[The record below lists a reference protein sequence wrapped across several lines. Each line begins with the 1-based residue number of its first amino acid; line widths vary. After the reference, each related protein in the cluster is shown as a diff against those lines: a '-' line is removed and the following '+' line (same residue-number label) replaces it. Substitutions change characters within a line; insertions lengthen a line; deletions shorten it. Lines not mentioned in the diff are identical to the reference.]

1 MNTMG
6 GLLPVR
12 GTIPTVTHMS
22 VHGISGNSVLKL
34 STDWHDSADCRGE
47 AGRDFYPPFGGERK
61 RERVAREQR
70 AKTVCA
76 ACPVRSECLEQAIAS
91 GELYGVW
98 GGLTF
103 DERVTFRRTA

>member
-1 MNTMG
+1 
-6 GLLPVR
+6 
-12 GTIPTVTHMS
+12 MS
-22 VHGISGNSVLKL
+22 AHVVSKL
-34 STDWHDSADCRGE
+34 NTDWHDAAHCRGE

-76 ACPVRSECLEQAIAS
+76 VCPVQSQCLEHAIAS
-91 GELYGVW
+91 GERYGVW

-103 DERVTFRRTA
+103 EERLTFRRTA

>member
-1 MNTMG
+1 MNTTFR
-6 GLLPVR
+6 LLPGLECAFYGDV
-12 GTIPTVTHMS
+12 VSKH
-22 VHGISGNSVLKL
+22 
-34 STDWHDSADCRGE
+34 STEWHDSASCRGD

-70 AKTVCA
+70 AKAVCA
-76 ACPVRSECLEQAIAS
+76 SCAVRTQCLEHAIAS
-91 GELYGVW
+91 GERYGVW

>member
-1 MNTMG
+1 VNTTRW
-6 GLLPVR
+6 LLPEFER
-12 GTIPTVTHMS
+12 IPTVTSMS
-22 VHGISGNSVLKL
+22 VIGISGSGVSKL
-34 STDWHDSADCRGE
+34 STEWHDSALCRGE

-70 AKTVCA
+70 AKSICA
-76 ACPVRSECLEQAIAS
+76 ACPVRSQCLEQAIAS
-91 GELYGVW
+91 GERYGVW

>member
-1 MNTMG
+1 VNTTG
-6 GLLPVR
+6 GLLPVLKA
-12 GTIPTVTHMS
+12 IPTVAPMS
-22 VHGISGNSVLKL
+22 AHVVSKL
-34 STDWHDSADCRGE
+34 NTDWHDAAHCRGE

-76 ACPVRSECLEQAIAS
+76 ACPVRSQCLEHAIAS
-91 GELYGVW
+91 GERYGVW

>member
-1 MNTMG
+1 VNTTR
-6 GLLPVR
+6 GLLLGR
-12 GTIPTVTHMS
+12 EAIPTVTLMS
-22 VHGISGNSVLKL
+22 AIGVSKL
-34 STDWHDSADCRGE
+34 STEWHDTAHCRGE

-70 AKTVCA
+70 AKAVCA
-76 ACPVRSECLEQAIAS
+76 PCPVRSQCLEHAIAS
-91 GELYGVW
+91 GERYGVW

>member
-1 MNTMG
+1 MNTTG
-6 GLLPVR
+6 GLLPVLR
-12 GTIPTVTHMS
+12 AIPTVTIMS
-22 VHGISGNSVLKL
+22 ALGVSKL
-34 STDWHDSADCRGE
+34 NTDWHDSAHCRGE

-76 ACPVRSECLEQAIAS
+76 ACPVRSQCLEHAILS
-91 GELYGVW
+91 GERYGVW